1 MGTVPTLP
9 FWGLAWKPLQPV
21 ADDGH
26 LDAKMGVRKRRADRG
41 AEEEKGVRVRG
52 RRRSRGRGRKRGW
65 AEAAESK
72 DQPKTEEDVSAKR
85 KRTGVW
91 MTRFLQKSWWKCPQI
106 LATIQS
112 VAASLRRDGLGLEH
126 GVNRVS
132 NSVPSAASSCV
143 K

>member
-52 RRRSRGRGRKRGW
+52 RRRSRGRGRKRGSR
-65 AEAAESK
+65 E
-72 DQPKTEEDVSAKR
+72 
-85 KRTGVW
+85 
-91 MTRFLQKSWWKCPQI
+91 
-106 LATIQS
+106 
-112 VAASLRRDGLGLEH
+112 GLGGGG
-126 GVNRVS
+126 GVEGPAEDRGRR
-132 NSVPSAASSCV
+132 
-143 K
+143 